1 MDEREAKRCFDE
13 ARQYYMQKDYADALV
28 LFDKLDRHF
37 PDNRRILVNR
47 ARCLAR
53 LGRNGE
59 ALDLCEHLIAEFS
72 DAQALTLRDKLEAR
86 RGAVDTPPIDFPKAA
101 VLDTPAFRPA
111 PVPELIDLAG
121 PAYRARPPAPAAPAL
136 WRRLVVYAGIAF
148 ASAVA
153 LLLLSAL
160 SLVIMD

>member
-111 PVPELIDLAG
+111 PLAG